1 MVDCIIYNDTRLSK
15 EFLLTCAIYFIIK
28 IFVILHHTENKE
40 FYVDSNKIHFVVY
53 YIDEMLLKYYETS
66 LF

>member
-1 MVDCIIYNDTRLSK
+1 M
-15 EFLLTCAIYFIIK
+15 
-28 IFVILHHTENKE
+28 ENNE
-40 FYVDSNKIHFVVY
+40 VYMDSNKIHFVVY